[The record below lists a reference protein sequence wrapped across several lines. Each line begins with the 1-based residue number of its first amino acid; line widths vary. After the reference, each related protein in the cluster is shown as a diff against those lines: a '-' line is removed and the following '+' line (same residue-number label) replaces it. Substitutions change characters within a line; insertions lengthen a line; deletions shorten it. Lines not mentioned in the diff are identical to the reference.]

1 MALDATISG
10 PAATAYLTAAEAD
23 PLMRSFPPSV
33 TDVWDAAPDVRNHDW
48 ILMRA
53 AIWIDAY
60 ADWGPPKVDGQALAF
75 PRAVD
80 SPLVI
85 PKEVQQAT
93 VEVVAFILEAEMV
106 PIKKLQS
113 EGVTSASIL
122 GQSTSFV
129 EDRTDL
135 QRLRQQLPAGARA
148 QLNILKRAHWPTQVR
163 VRDDQPATLPGTDSD
178 GSFYGGG

>member
-1 MALDATISG
+1 MALDDTISG
-10 PAATAYLTAAEAD
+10 TAATAYLTAADAD

-33 TDVWDAAPDVRNHDW
+33 TDAWDAAPDIRNHDW

-53 AIWIDAY
+53 AVLIDAY
-60 ADWGPPKVDGQALAF
+60 ADWGPPKVDEQALAF
-75 PRAVD
+75 PRTVD
-80 SPLVI
+80 SGLVI
-85 PKEVQQAT
+85 PKEVKQAT
-93 VEVVAFILEAEMV
+93 VEFVAHILEGEMD

-135 QRLRQQLPAGARA
+135 QRLRQQLPAGARS
-148 QLNILKRAHWPTQVR
+148 QLNLLKRAHWPTQVR
-163 VRDDQPATLPGTDSD
+163 NQDEGADKLPGTDKD
-178 GSFYGGG
+178 GNFF

>member
-1 MALDATISG
+1 MALDATPSG
-10 PAATAYLTAAEAD
+10 PNATAYLTAADAD
-23 PLMRSFPPSV
+23 PLMRSFSPAV
-33 TDVWDAAPDVRNHDW
+33 TDKWDAVPDIKNHDW

-53 AIWIDAY
+53 AVLIDAY
-60 ADWGPPKVDGQALAF
+60 ADWGPIKDDLQALAF
-75 PRAVD
+75 PRTVD
-80 SPLVI
+80 KVLVI
-85 PKEVQQAT
+85 PKEVKQAT
-93 VEVVAFILEAEMV
+93 VEFVAHILEGEMD

-148 QLNILKRAHWPTQVR
+148 QLNLLKRAHWPTQVR

-178 GSFYGGG
+178 GTFFGGG